1 LNRILERVQVAVR
14 VDHGL
19 NVTRHLNPETI
30 DSHCRAPVL
39 EYALLMSVSANTV
52 PTNMLANSVIA
63 VTNAG
68 HGFGHA
74 VAKALAKAGATVI
87 VVDTNP
93 EAAASV
99 ASELEALGAQS
110 IPIKGDFSVQLE
122 VNNTFAKMLELF
134 GSLTGIVHVADG
146 TSSTSFQ
153 QLSEGEWSELF
164 EQHARSSYLLA
175 RTMARA
181 SRNAWGIIVL
191 PPAHNQQPQTRALR
205 GCLSELIAGLAAK
218 GVRING
224 LIPSRASAGLDLDAP
239 LAQAAVSLAIPSS
252 SAMGGAVI
260 NVTLAPAPEARSNVP
275 REFYDLETV

>member
-1 LNRILERVQVAVR
+1 
-14 VDHGL
+14 
-19 NVTRHLNPETI
+19 
-30 DSHCRAPVL
+30 
-39 EYALLMSVSANTV
+39 MSVSTNAA
-52 PTNMLANSVIA
+52 PMNMLTNSVIA

-74 VAKALAKAGATVI
+74 VAKALARAGATVI

-99 ASELEALGAQS
+99 ASELEALGAQA

-175 RTMARA
+175 RTLARA
-181 SRNAWGIIVL
+181 SRNAWGILVL

-205 GCLSELIAGLAAK
+205 GCLSELIAGLASK

-252 SAMGGAVI
+252 SAMTGAVI
-260 NVTLAPAPEARSNVP
+260 NVQLAPAPEARSNVP
-275 REFYDLETV
+275 REFYDLEPELPRSGR